1 MAGRC
6 EPRGEVL
13 RDDLDHEPRRAAGAG
28 PRAPGRTM
36 ADMAVVDR
44 VRARLLD
51 VLSGQPTGTPEWVQQ
66 LEHGEDEGY
75 FPVDSAVWAVHCD
88 IATLVAGPRAL
99 LMQALHP
106 GAMAGVHDWSRYR
119 EDPFGR
125 LTGTI
130 RWITTV
136 SYGATEQARS
146 ASAWVSKLHERVQGT
161 YSAADGRT
169 VPYAANDPDLLTWV
183 HLAFADS
190 FLRTYERYAAQA
202 VPGGADAYV
211 RDWAVAGEL
220 MGVPNPPRSV
230 AELDGQLAQIWA
242 SGILRA
248 DERVADAV
256 RFIRRPPLPGALKA
270 TYPILFNGA
279 VATLPARA
287 RDLLGLRGAGPAG
300 VAATRALLRST
311 AAVLGPAAAEQTGR
325 RRVARLRGDLGRAA

>member
-1 MAGRC
+1 
-6 EPRGEVL
+6 
-13 RDDLDHEPRRAAGAG
+13 
-28 PRAPGRTM
+28 M
-36 ADMAVVDR
+36 ADMAVVDLL
-44 VRARLLD
+44 RARLLD
-51 VLSGQPTGTPEWVQQ
+51 VLSGQPSGTPEWVQQ
-66 LEHGEDEGY
+66 LGSGADEGY
-75 FPVDSAVWAVHCD
+75 FPIDSAVWAVHCD

-136 SYGATEQARS
+136 SYGGTDQARG
-146 ASAWVSKLHERVQGT
+146 ASAWVSKLHERVHGT
-161 YSAADGRT
+161 YPAADGRP
-169 VPYAANDPDLLTWV
+169 VPYSANDPDLLTWV

-190 FLRTYERYAAQA
+190 FLRTYERYAAQP

-230 AELDGQLAQIWA
+230 AELDGQLEQIWA

-248 DERVADAV
+248 DDRVADAV
-256 RFIRRPPLPGALKA
+256 RFIRRPPLPRTLKA

-279 VATLPARA
+279 VATLPPRA
-287 RDLLGLRGAGPAG
+287 RDLLGLRGAGPVG

-325 RRVARLRGDLGRAA
+325 RRVARLRGELGRAA